1 MRISDWSSDVCSS
14 DLSSCKGHPPSA
26 RSTAPGSHRLKY
38 AGLNIQAH
46 PVGDPNAVCLFAI
59 FASFADQQ
67 LYAFPV
73 VPASSMMRCQIVL
86 VVGASAAAFELQGG
100 VVDRKTLVER
110 AHQGVEKGVVIEIGR
125 A

>member
-1 MRISDWSSDVCSS
+1 MIRR
-14 DLSSCKGHPPSA
+14 PP
-26 RSTAPGSHRLKY
+26 RSTRTDTRVPYTTLFRSPGSHRLKY
-38 AGLNIQAH
+38 SGLNIQAH

-110 AHQGVEKGVVIEIGR
+110 AHQGVEKGVVIVHPWPYR
-125 A
+125 

>member
-1 MRISDWSSDVCSS
+1 MIRR
-14 DLSSCKGHPPSA
+14 PP
-26 RSTAPGSHRLKY
+26 RSTRTDTLFPYTTLFRS
-38 AGLNIQAH
+38 
-46 PVGDPNAVCLFAI
+46 DPNAVCLFAI

-86 VVGASAAAFELQGG
+86 VVGASAAALELQGG

-110 AHQGVEKGVVIEIGR
+110 AHQGVEKGVVIVHPWPYDMCGDR
-125 A
+125 KSTRLNSSH